1 MTIKYIEDFFEEKEI
16 PYQEWQIEH
25 NGNINFIDNEFIIET
40 IKNCPTTEQ
49 KSISNILRKIDFQNE
64 NVNHFLKHLAEGYI
78 KTNY

>member
-16 PYQEWQIEH
+16 PFQEWQIEH

-40 IKNCPTTEQ
+40 IKNALTKEQ
-49 KSISNILRKIDFQNE
+49 QSIANILRKIDFANGDI
-64 NVNHFLKHLAEGYI
+64 NHFLKHLAEGYI

>member
-16 PYQEWQIEH
+16 TYQEWQIEH

-49 KSISNILRKIDFQNE
+49 KSISNSLSYILYST
-64 NVNHFLKHLAEGYI
+64 FLFGVL
-78 KTNY
+78 